1 MARRRTIE
9 EPPSRLAVWA
19 RRVALF
25 SLAATLIAVI
35 IVRSGALEIVP
46 ALSTP
51 SGALVLAVLA
61 ILLAIGAAIVIWFEG
76 VGGAKEAATA
86 LFIGLALIAYPCYL
100 GVKGYRLPAIYD
112 ITTDPIDPPR
122 FDAIARWR
130 PRDANPIAY
139 EGLYAAE
146 LQHAA
151 YSDIEPDLTD
161 STPQE
166 AYDAAMK
173 VVIKRKWRIVDAR
186 PPQGSA
192 VRPVD
197 ARASP
202 GPALRPPRS
211 RHQCRAGAQ
220 PDRRHRRRAGLAAE
234 TGARA
239 GKTSA
244 GGQGRARQA
253 IGAGDR
259 RRPVGQNGA
268 ARNQLL
274 PMRQHRQPGGAD
286 QTRIEADIA
295 RFDDGRNVGCALAK
309 PVQDRGFAA
318 VPVLDQVLDV
328 TLRIAHRVAV
338 AGQINRLAAL
348 GELVQR
354 GHVIAHGAVGR
365 RHDGGRP
372 AHDVIAGENQIGFF
386 ERERHMVRGV
396 VRRCTR

>member
-46 ALSTP
+46 ALSTLA
-51 SGALVLAVLA
+51 GALMLAVVA
-61 ILLAIGAAIVIWFEG
+61 ILLAVGATIVIWFEG

-86 LFIGLALIAYPCYL
+86 FLIGAALIAYPFYL

-122 FDAIARWR
+122 FDAIARLR

-197 ARASP
+197 ARAPP
-202 GPALRPPRS
+202 GPTPRDGFIE
-211 RHQCRAGAQ
+211 AI
-220 PDRRHRRRAGLAAE
+220 
-234 TGARA
+234 ARTPIL
-239 GKTSA
+239 GFRDDVVVRVRSTSD
-244 GGQGRARQA
+244 GTR
-253 IGAGDR
+253 ID
-259 RRPVGQNGA
+259 VGA
-268 ARNQLL
+268 A
-274 PMRQHRQPGGAD
+274 
-286 QTRIEADIA
+286 A
-295 RFDDGRNVGCALAK
+295 RDGRPHHGPKTPRVRNLIGDIDDVLALPQKPAPAPAPAK
-309 PVQDRGFAA
+309 PQPAA
-318 VPVLDQVLDV
+318 K
-328 TLRIAHRVAV
+328 
-338 AGQINRLAAL
+338 
-348 GELVQR
+348 
-354 GHVIAHGAVGR
+354 GA
-365 RHDGGRP
+365 P
-372 AHDVIAGENQIGFF
+372 AK
-386 ERERHMVRGV
+386 R
-396 VRRCTR
+396 